1 MKYCRETRYW
11 WLQVKMC
18 SEKQLA
24 IEREGEER
32 NMIMTYTGTDLFQ
45 LTSINYVIIKGI
57 TY

>member
-1 MKYCRETRYW
+1 
-11 WLQVKMC
+11 MC

-32 NMIMTYTGTDLFQ
+32 NMIMTYKGTDLFQ